1 MDLDTLRIPLFLLA
15 ETTTA
20 PPGATGAGGGVDE
33 NILQGLFLALVL
45 LGAGLAALFY
55 VFSLLA
61 VPWRRSL
68 SNTDRQAVVNAMLIV
83 GTAAL
88 VGFYTLAEPGRQSA
102 AAEEQLERSVN
113 RGLLNYG
120 QYCVSCHGIAGTGG
134 PVPPEAAQ
142 GQPAFAPPLAGRPD
156 FRPPTEAEMTQRAD
170 YLRKTIARGK
180 GQVMPAW
187 SVDEGGALNSQDI
200 EDLVNFIQHGD
211 FAQVRGSLAPDR
223 IQSLEA
229 TAQAL
234 GVGDANAP
242 PGQALFMAKG
252 CAGCHAIQGVSSGT
266 VGPPLN
272 GFGNKDNIA
281 GVLPNDK
288 ENLMRWLADPPGVKP
303 GTAMPNLGLNE
314 QEQSEIADY
323 LLSLK

>member
-1 MDLDTLRIPLFLLA
+1 VDLERLRIPLYLLA
-15 ETTTA
+15 ETTTST
-20 PPGATGAGGGVDE
+20 PHATGGGGGIDE
-33 NILQGLFLALVL
+33 NIIQGLFLGLVV

-88 VGFYTLAEPGRQSA
+88 VGVVTLAEPGRQSA
-102 AAEEQLERSVN
+102 AAEHQLETSVH
-113 RGLLNYG
+113 RGLNNYG
-120 QYCVSCHGIAGTGG
+120 QYCVSCHGISGTGG
-134 PVPPEAAQ
+134 PVPAELSK

-156 FRPPTEAEMTQRAD
+156 FRPASQAERLQRAD

-180 GQVMPAW
+180 GQIMPAW
-187 SVDEGGALNSQDI
+187 SVDEGGALNSQDVD
-200 EDLVNFIQHGD
+200 DLVNFIQHGD
-211 FAQVRGSLAPDR
+211 FAQIRGTIAPDR
-223 IQSLEA
+223 LQSLEA

-234 GVGDANAP
+234 GVGDASAP
-242 PGQALFMAKG
+242 PGKQLYMAKG

-266 VGPPLN
+266 VGPALN
-272 GFGNKDNIA
+272 NFGNKGDIA
-281 GVLPNDK
+281 GVLPNNKD
-288 ENLMRWLADPPGVKP
+288 NLLRWLANPPGVKP
-303 GTAMPNLGLNE
+303 GTAMPNLGLNP
-314 QEQSEIADY
+314 QEQSDIADY